1 MVKPPASGAPTRSNS
16 VDARLRGHMP
26 VLDGIR
32 GLAISMVLLLHFVGD
47 AEPTNRFEQV
57 ICRVANFGALGVD
70 LFFVLSGFLI
80 TGILLDAKGRPGYFR
95 SFYMR
100 RSLRIFPLYYSVLF
114 VTFFIAPRIS
124 WFWGPDLAA
133 AKANQA
139 WAWPYA
145 INILES
151 VRGVYSMPYLDHFWS
166 LAVEEHFYFVWPLVV
181 WLCPR
186 KTLVLVSLLVALAAL
201 GARATCEELHVA
213 PLALY
218 TLTPFRL
225 DSLCI
230 GGFLAAYA
238 RRPDELEGAKGTPEA
253 RAHAS
258 GLEALAQRANLIGLA
273 AIATLVGTYLFNRFG
288 TRALWEILHQVRAST
303 FSVIFGALVVRAV
316 TAVPGT
322 AFYRAFG
329 SAALRWLGKYSYGL
343 YVFHHFLAY
352 YFIRHK
358 TEFVVASWVGSHTLA
373 VLLQASVGTA
383 LSMVVAYA
391 SFHLFESRVLA
402 LKRFWPAGGEKA
414 THA

>member
-1 MVKPPASGAPTRSNS
+1 MVKPPASAAPTRSNS

-47 AEPTNRFEQV
+47 AEATNRFEQV
-57 ICRVANFGALGVD
+57 VTRVANFGALGVD

-100 RSLRIFPLYYSVLF
+100 RSLRIFPLYYTVLF
-114 VTFFIAPRIS
+114 VTFFIAPQIP
-124 WFWGPDLAA
+124 WLMGPDLAA

-166 LAVEEHFYFVWPLVV
+166 LAVEEHFYFVWPFVV

-186 KTLVLVSLLVALAAL
+186 KTLVAVSLLVALASL

-238 RRPDELEGAKGTPEA
+238 RGP
-253 RAHAS
+253 S
-258 GLEALAQRANLIGLA
+258 GLDTLERRADLVGIA

-288 TRALWEILHQVRAST
+288 TRALWEVLHQVRAST
-303 FSVIFGALVVRAV
+303 FSVIFAALVVRAV

-322 AFYRAFG
+322 AFYRVFG
-329 SAALRWLGKYSYGL
+329 NAALRWLGKYSYGL

-358 TEFVVASWVGSHTLA
+358 TEFVVATWVGRVISSPAAAHALA

-402 LKRFWPAGGEKA
+402 LKRFWPAVGEPA
-414 THA
+414 THAPGLRSASG